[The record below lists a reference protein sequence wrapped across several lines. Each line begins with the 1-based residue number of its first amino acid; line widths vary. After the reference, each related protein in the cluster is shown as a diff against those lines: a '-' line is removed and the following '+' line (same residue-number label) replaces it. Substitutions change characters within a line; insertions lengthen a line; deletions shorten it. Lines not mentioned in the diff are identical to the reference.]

1 MSVQVAA
8 TSPEVN
14 QREYIAQ
21 KVWVESYG
29 IFLVHVGNYLPT
41 MGISQTRRCKQPHLC
56 QSLMSGSGFHPNE
69 GKII

>member
-41 MGISQTRRCKQPHLC
+41 MGISQTRRG
-56 QSLMSGSGFHPNE
+56 M
-69 GKII
+69 